1 MVQGRGGGYGF
12 CDDEIQAFRLK
23 SLSAKKPYNGG
34 GRKGGGGN
42 FGTSFMNE
50 PLRN

>member
-23 SLSAKKPYNGG
+23 SLTTEGE
-34 GRKGGGGN
+34 GRGGGN
-42 FGTSFMNE
+42 FGTSIMNE
-50 PLRN
+50 PLRI